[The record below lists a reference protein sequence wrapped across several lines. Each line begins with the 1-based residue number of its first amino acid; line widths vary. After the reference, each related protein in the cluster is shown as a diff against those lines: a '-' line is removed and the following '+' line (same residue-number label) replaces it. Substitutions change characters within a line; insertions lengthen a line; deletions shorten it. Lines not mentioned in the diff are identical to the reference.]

1 MENMMQ
7 KAWDFIW
14 NHLYDDC
21 TGMFYNHLAGDAA
34 RASQYLPEPDL
45 IRLLI
50 PNPGGYGTAMDQI
63 SILLEKHN
71 IVDWQICDFILF
83 NYFSFVG

>member
-7 KAWDFIW
+7 TAWDFIW

-21 TGMFYNHLAGDAA
+21 TGMHYNHLAGDAA

-50 PNPGGYGTAMDQI
+50 ERYNDLLGKNYVTYYAHITNLNPQHTV
-63 SILLEKHN
+63 
-71 IVDWQICDFILF
+71 IVNDNEMVVDNQ
-83 NYFSFVG
+83 